1 MIVLLIIMLVLA
13 VCSFA
18 VMTGIS
24 NSYAKSEYSGDH
36 KTGRK
41 LKNPRWVVS
50 GAILA
55 VLALIML
62 ISGIRIIDSTEIGVV
77 RTWGQINREIGAGFN
92 IVNPISDSVK
102 TYDLRIHVREATFSS
117 YTKDAQALDAGV
129 EYQYKLRP
137 GEVLEVAK
145 EYGSYKILETKLSSV
160 VEEKVK
166 VVFAEYSAM
175 PLLENR
181 SSLSARVFD
190 RLKDLED
197 LYHVTFTS
205 AVVNNID
212 FSDAFEASVEAKMK
226 AEQDALKAE
235 QEKRTA
241 VVRAQQD
248 KEVAE
253 IQAEAAIAQA
263 QGEAEAI
270 RIVREALIDMPEAYI
285 QQLWIDKWDGK
296 LPTVQA
302 GESSSVIVN
311 PNQPQLLTD

>member
-1 MIVLLIIMLVLA
+1 MIVFLIIVLTLGVA
-13 VCSFA
+13 AFA
-18 VMTGIS
+18 VMTGIG
-24 NSYAKSEYSGDH
+24 NSYIKSEYTADNKVG
-36 KTGRK
+36 KR
-41 LKNPRWVVS
+41 LKSLRWVVV
-50 GAILA
+50 GAMLAILI
-55 VLALIML
+55 LIML

-92 IVNPISDSVK
+92 IINPLSESVDN
-102 TYDLRIHVREATFSS
+102 YDLRVHVREATFSS

-137 GEVLEVAK
+137 GEVLDVAR
-145 EYGSYKILETKLSSV
+145 EYGSYEILETKLSSV

-181 SSLSARVFD
+181 SSLSAQVFE
-190 RLKDLED
+190 RFKELED

-205 AVVNNID
+205 AVVSNID

-235 QEKRTA
+235 QEKKTA
-241 VVRAQQD
+241 VVKAQQD
-248 KEVAE
+248 REVAE
-253 IQAEAAIAQA
+253 IQAQAAIAQA

-270 RIVREALIDMPEAYI
+270 RTVREALIDMPEAYI

-302 GESSSVIVN
+302 GESSAVIVN
-311 PNQPQLLTD
+311 PDSVITD

>member
-13 VCSFA
+13 IGSFA

-24 NSYAKSEYSGDH
+24 NSCVKSEYTSEQKVG
-36 KTGRK
+36 KK
-41 LKNPRWVVS
+41 LKSLRWAVS
-50 GAILA
+50 GILLAILI
-55 VLALIML
+55 LIML
-62 ISGIRIIDSTEIGVV
+62 ISGIRIIDSTEVGVV

-92 IVNPISDSVK
+92 IINPISESVEN
-102 TYDLRIHVREATFSS
+102 YDLRIHVREATFAS
-117 YTKDAQALDAGV
+117 YTKDAQALEAGV

-137 GEVLEVAK
+137 GEVVDVAQ
-145 EYGSYKILETKLSSV
+145 EYGSYEILETKLSSV

-181 SSLSARVFD
+181 SSLSSQVFD
-190 RLKDLED
+190 RLKELED

-235 QEKRTA
+235 QEKKTA
-241 VVRAQQD
+241 VVKAEQN

-253 IQAEAAIAQA
+253 IQAQAAIAQA
-263 QGEAEAI
+263 EGEAEAI
-270 RIVREALIDMPEAYI
+270 RIVREALIDMPDAYI

-311 PNQPQLLTD
+311 PNQMPQPTE